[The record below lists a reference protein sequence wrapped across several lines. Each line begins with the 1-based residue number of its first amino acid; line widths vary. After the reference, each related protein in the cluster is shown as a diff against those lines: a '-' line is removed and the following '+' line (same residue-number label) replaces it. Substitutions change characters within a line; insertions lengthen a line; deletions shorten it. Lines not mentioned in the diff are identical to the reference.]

1 MLPLEG
7 KEIGFDPMKRQYQMH
22 HTVSHCFYTA
32 PVCQVAEN
40 SQYRSLLVG
49 EGGNPINMTMGQ
61 MWPEESKAIGL
72 DPMKIQYQLSST
84 SPLSFF
90 AISALHVVE
99 NSQATL
105 PAS

>member
-22 HTVSHCFYTA
+22 TVSHCFYTA
-32 PVCQVAEN
+32 PVRQVAEN

-61 MWPEESKAIGL
+61 MGLHESIVIGL
-72 DPMKIQYQLSST
+72 DPMKRQYQT
-84 SPLSFF
+84 SRTSRLFFF
-90 AISALHVVE
+90 AISVLEVAE
-99 NSQATL
+99 ISQATL